1 MDRLETIRVFIAV
14 AETAGFAS
22 AARNLGLSA
31 PAVTRAV
38 AAVEERLGVRL
49 FQRNTR
55 QVRLTEA
62 GERFLKDAKRILGEL
77 EDAEAS
83 AAGSHGEPR
92 GALAVTAS
100 VMFGRMFVAPVLMDF
115 LDSHAAVTARLVL
128 LDRVVNLIEEGFDV
142 AVRIA
147 HLEDSSLSAQRI
159 GVVRRVV
166 VASPDYLARH
176 GTPQLPADLRRHR
189 AVLSSQVGAAESWSF
204 PAAGGGTDVIDVP
217 SQLVANSA
225 EVAIQAAI
233 AGRGLTRVLSYM
245 VAPAV
250 RAGQLRVVLDQYEPP
265 SIPIHLV
272 HAEGRRANAKI
283 RAFVDFAAAR
293 LRADA
298 VLQ

>member
-1 MDRLETIRVFIAV
+1 VDRLETMRVFIAV
-14 AETAGFAS
+14 AEAAGFAR
-22 AARNLGLSA
+22 AARTLGLSA

-83 AAGSHGEPR
+83 AAGSHGDPR

-115 LDSHAAVTARLVL
+115 LDSHAGVTARLVL

-166 VASPDYLARH
+166 VASPHYLARH

-250 RAGQLRVVLDQYEPP
+250 RGGQLRVVLDQYEPP

-272 HAEGRRANAKI
+272 HAEGRHANAKI

>member
-83 AAGSHGEPR
+83 AAGSHGDPR

-176 GTPQLPADLRRHR
+176 GTPQHPADLRRHR

-217 SQLVANSA
+217 SQLAANSA

-283 RAFVDFAAAR
+283 RAFADFAAAR

>member
-83 AAGSHGEPR
+83 AAGSHGDPR

-204 PAAGGGTDVIDVP
+204 PAAGGDTDVIDVP

-233 AGRGLTRVLSYM
+233 ASRGLTRVLSYM

>member
-1 MDRLETIRVFIAV
+1 MDRLETLRVFIAV
-14 AETAGFAS
+14 AEAAGFAS

-55 QVRLTEA
+55 RVRLTEA
-62 GERFLKDAKRILGEL
+62 GERFVKDAKRILGEL

-83 AAGSHGEPR
+83 AAGLHGEPR
-92 GALAVTAS
+92 GVLNITAS
-100 VMFGRMFVAPVLMDF
+100 VMFGRMFVAPALMDF
-115 LDSHAAVTARLVL
+115 LDRHAAVSARLVL

-166 VASPDYLARH
+166 VASPDYLARS
-176 GTPQLPADLRRHR
+176 GTPQQPADLRAHR
-189 AVLSSQVGAAESWSF
+189 AILSSQAGAAEGWTF
-204 PAAGGGTDVIDVP
+204 AAPGGGTDVIDVP
-217 SQLVANSA
+217 SQLTANVA

-233 AGRGLTRVLSYM
+233 AGRGLARVLSYM

-250 RAGQLRVVLDQYEPP
+250 RAGLLRVVLDQYEPP
-265 SIPIHLV
+265 SVPIHLV

-283 RAFVDFAAAR
+283 RTFVDFAAAR

>member
-1 MDRLETIRVFIAV
+1 MDRLETMRVFIAV
-14 AETAGFAS
+14 AEAAGFAR
-22 AARNLGLSA
+22 AARTLGLSA

-83 AAGSHGEPR
+83 AAGSHGDPR

-115 LDSHAAVTARLVL
+115 LDSHAGVTARLVL

-166 VASPDYLARH
+166 VASPHYLARH

-272 HAEGRRANAKI
+272 HAEGRHANAKI

>member
-204 PAAGGGTDVIDVP
+204 PAAGGDTDVIDVP

-233 AGRGLTRVLSYM
+233 ASRGLTRVLSYM

-265 SIPIHLV
+265 FIPIHLV